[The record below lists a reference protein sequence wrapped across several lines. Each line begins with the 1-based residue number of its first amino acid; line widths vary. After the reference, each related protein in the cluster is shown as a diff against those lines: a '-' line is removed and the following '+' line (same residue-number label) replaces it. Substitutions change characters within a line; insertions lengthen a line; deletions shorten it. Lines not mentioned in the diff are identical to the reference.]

1 MSWIEGSWRGA
12 VDAGSCSGGRSLSS
26 SVYRGPTTD
35 GSGVFESESTKAKD

>member
-12 VDAGSCSGGRSLSS
+12 VDAGSCRSGGSS
-26 SVYRGPTTD
+26 SSGVYRGPTTD